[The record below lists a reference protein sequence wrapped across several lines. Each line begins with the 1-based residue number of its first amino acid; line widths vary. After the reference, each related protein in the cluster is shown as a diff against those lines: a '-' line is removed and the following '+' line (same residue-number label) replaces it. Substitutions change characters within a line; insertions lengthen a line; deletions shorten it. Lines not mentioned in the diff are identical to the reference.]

1 MMVKSGVL
9 SQNRS
14 FLYGIAAV
22 FVLLVHF
29 GGYLAV
35 SNRGGITIL
44 SKLLRYGQ
52 LGVPIFGFL
61 SGISCYYSLS
71 RGTPRSVFWK
81 NRIKRTFI
89 PYLIISG
96 SCNFVLDIL
105 IKRDI
110 MAFLMDVST
119 LSFWLYHHGPWYLAM
134 LIPVYLC
141 MPWYG
146 KTIDNT
152 KNRGRAT
159 LIAGSI
165 WLLLGAV
172 LYYTSPEL
180 YDHLHLLHQTVF
192 IIMIGYC
199 CGKKVR
205 TDMPVPLSGVVA
217 IFIVYV
223 AQVVFR
229 KAGFGSD
236 YTENIFFSLLSV
248 PFCFAAS
255 YAVDFLPKCVVAFLK
270 KLGTVSLECYL
281 FNTYFGFLLRE
292 YLFVRFPQTTFAGG
306 SVAYVFCAVL
316 EILLALSTI
325 KITEMMYRKIKT

>member
-1 MMVKSGVL
+1 MMVKSGIL

-29 GGYLAV
+29 GGYLP
-35 SNRGGITIL
+35 SEGGGVTIL

-71 RGTPRSVFWK
+71 RGTPRSVFWE

-192 IIMIGYC
+192 IIMIGYY

-205 TDMPVPLSGVVA
+205 TDMSVPLSDVVA

-229 KAGFGSD
+229 KAGFGND
-236 YTENIFFSLLSV
+236 YTENIFF
-248 PFCFAAS
+248 PC
-255 YAVDFLPKCVVAFLK
+255 
-270 KLGTVSLECYL
+270 
-281 FNTYFGFLLRE
+281 
-292 YLFVRFPQTTFAGG
+292 
-306 SVAYVFCAVL
+306 
-316 EILLALSTI
+316 
-325 KITEMMYRKIKT
+325 